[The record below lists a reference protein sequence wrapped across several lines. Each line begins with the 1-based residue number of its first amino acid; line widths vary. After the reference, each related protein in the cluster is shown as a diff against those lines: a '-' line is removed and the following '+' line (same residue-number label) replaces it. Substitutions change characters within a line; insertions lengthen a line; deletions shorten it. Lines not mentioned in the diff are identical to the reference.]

1 MNSSQKR
8 KLEQVCWTLLSWRF
22 DYDVQH
28 LCNLLY
34 FCNRDCLLRGEQM
47 LFECDAYAVASG
59 FSYEPDAMEI
69 IKKIIFT
76 RDFIEYWLRF
86 GYYLMGYLDYFA

>member
-1 MNSSQKR
+1 
-8 KLEQVCWTLLSWRF
+8 
-22 DYDVQH
+22 
-28 LCNLLY
+28 
-34 FCNRDCLLRGEQM
+34 M